1 MARANKQEKEKDPAR
16 GRLAP
21 ILRMKLNHLLK
32 RREERTA
39 PMEKRGS
46 IFEKFLFYLIFGCVL
61 TSAIGVLVYLFTG
74 ASVHAR
80 RIADEML
87 PRAESMAR
95 LAARL
100 QSGQVSYDSFLDFTL
115 KEQQGTKVYIFD
127 EDANLIAYTSDGF
140 SAGEQV
146 NDSILNYG
154 KQVVTTGEQLVSTKW
169 RSEDGVVV
177 GVAIQDNMQRVTGA
191 ILMARP
197 SFEVY
202 SSLMS
207 FVRALILSSIIAA
220 LAMILPAY
228 FVSRRMTNPIR
239 SMTLASAAMAN
250 GNFSVQADESRD
262 DEIGQLGAALNRLS
276 RELKRN
282 ISDLILAR
290 NRLHMILDGLHEGV
304 IALEADNKLIYKNQ
318 AACQLMGAC
327 DEKDLLSRLTS
338 VLPLC
343 QRVRQS
349 GKSERMMLESG
360 ENKLLLIVSLSQET
374 TEVAPGTVI
383 VAQDI
388 TAAERLEQT
397 RKDYVANVSHELRT
411 PIASIRSLA
420 ETLNDGLV
428 KAEEDRSR
436 YYGYILRESMRL
448 TRLINDLLELSRLQ
462 SGAVALEC
470 SEFHLDGV
478 LAEVAE
484 QMSLVASYSGIR
496 IINDWDCLRP
506 LTVRSNRDRM
516 EQVLIALI
524 DNAIKFASD
533 EGVIRLETRLSENGG
548 HAEIAIKNT
557 GHIPEEHLPHLFE
570 RFYKADTSHT
580 EGGTGLGLAIVHEIL
595 SHLGETIEAKNEG
608 EYAVFRFT
616 VTLA

>member
-1 MARANKQEKEKDPAR
+1 MKITQLAKHRADHSFIA
-16 GRLAP
+16 
-21 ILRMKLNHLLK
+21 
-32 RREERTA
+32 
-39 PMEKRGS
+39 EKRGS

-61 TSAIGVLVYLFTG
+61 TSTIGVLVYLFTG
-74 ASVHAR
+74 ASVHAM

-100 QSGQVSYDSFLDFTL
+100 KSGQVSYDSFLDFTL
-115 KEQQGTKVYIFD
+115 KEQQGTRVYIFD
-127 EDANLIAYTSDGF
+127 ENANLVAYTSDNF
-140 SAGEQV
+140 NTSEKV
-146 NDSILNYG
+146 SESILEYG
-154 KQVVTTGEQLVSTKW
+154 KQVIATGEQLVSTQW
-169 RSEDGVVV
+169 RSENGVVV
-177 GVAIQDNMQRVTGA
+177 GVTIQDNMQRVTGA

-207 FVRALILSSIIAA
+207 FVRAQILSSIIAA

-228 FVSRRMTNPIR
+228 FISRRMTNPIR
-239 SMTLASAAMAN
+239 SMTLASSAMAD
-250 GNFSVQADESRD
+250 GNFSIRADESRD

-276 RELKRN
+276 KELERN
-282 ISDLILAR
+282 ISDLTLAR
-290 NRLHMILDGLHEGV
+290 NRLHMILDGLDEGV
-304 IALEADNKLIYKNQ
+304 IALEANNKLIYKNQ
-318 AACQLMGAC
+318 AACQLLGAC
-327 DEKDLLSRLTS
+327 GERSLPDRLAP

-343 QRVRQS
+343 ERVRQS
-349 GKSERMMLESG
+349 GKSERMTLTVG
-360 ENKLLLIVSLSQET
+360 ENTLLLIVSLSQET
-374 TEVAPGTVI
+374 SEVAPGTVI

-462 SGAVALEC
+462 SGAVALER
-470 SEFHLDGV
+470 SEFHLDG
-478 LAEVAE
+478 LLSEITE

-496 IINDWDCLRP
+496 IINDWGCGAP
-506 LTVRSNRDRM
+506 LTAKSNRDRM

-533 EGVIRLETRLSENGG
+533 EGVIRLETRISEDRS
-548 HAEIAIKNT
+548 HAEVSVKNT

-595 SHLGETIEAKNEG
+595 FHLGETIEAKNEG

-616 VTLA
+616 VSLV